1 MKNIIIASLVLITVG
16 GLAVGCQGVGRQ
28 SFENK
33 TSFAA
38 NGIQAIEINNDSWDI
53 ELKNTESRQITITCE
68 GKREDKKIDP
78 VTVTNEGNK
87 LVVTQRDQ
95 GGMGGFS
102 FGKKDTIYI
111 TIPDNEVGTIT
122 LNNGSGDIKM
132 KDVTV
137 KNIVI
142 SNDSGT
148 EIMEGVSAEK
158 GEFASQDGELNLK
171 HSSLKKLTVTSMS
184 GDSYITGV
192 TSPEMNITSTD
203 GAVAIKELQEGKSL
217 RVETTSGDIAV
228 SYKVAPASLM
238 LTANSDSSDISV
250 DLDGFKEK
258 KSTETAK
265 EGTIGDAANQLEIIS
280 KNGAII
286 VN

>member
-95 GGMGGFS
+95 GGWEAS
-102 FGKKDTIYI
+102 VLARK
-111 TIPDNEVGTIT
+111 T
-122 LNNGSGDIKM
+122 LSI
-132 KDVTV
+132 
-137 KNIVI
+137 
-142 SNDSGT
+142 
-148 EIMEGVSAEK
+148 
-158 GEFASQDGELNLK
+158 
-171 HSSLKKLTVTSMS
+171 
-184 GDSYITGV
+184 
-192 TSPEMNITSTD
+192 
-203 GAVAIKELQEGKSL
+203 
-217 RVETTSGDIAV
+217 
-228 SYKVAPASLM
+228 
-238 LTANSDSSDISV
+238 
-250 DLDGFKEK
+250 
-258 KSTETAK
+258 
-265 EGTIGDAANQLEIIS
+265 
-280 KNGAII
+280 
-286 VN
+286 